1 MPKDWAGSRPCERI
15 RTRTEADSGHAAAR
29 GERGTSAI
37 YALQGYTEG
46 EVIHTE
52 PNTNLMEPRCVLPML
67 HSRLEPGEHVLL
79 CAVFTDTG
87 EQQTD
92 LVVAAGAEKI
102 PEEVRKLA
110 ESI

>member
-1 MPKDWAGSRPCERI
+1 
-15 RTRTEADSGHAAAR
+15 
-29 GERGTSAI
+29 
-37 YALQGYTEG
+37 
-46 EVIHTE
+46 
-52 PNTNLMEPRCVLPML
+52 MEPRCVLPML

-87 EQQTD
+87 EQ
-92 LVVAAGAEKI
+92 LPEKI